1 MNDINIKPIPKYII
15 KKIKN
20 LDKNTYF
27 SNIRFYCYLTTIK
40 KQLMKIT
47 VACKNYEGQWFCKQ
61 VAIHKVNGNKCLVK
75 DISYS
80 IMGFYVNWYDENIS
94 KGTNGY
100 DGRWVE
106 AEPKYFD
113 PNAPILNKKYALKF
127 EKYKYS
133 VADKYPYPD
142 LLKYLEIYEEFPEVE
157 YLIKMGLYHLATK
170 KTLLKKLKKD
180 KQFRKWISKNADIL
194 KNEYGNYP
202 YFSTAIIL
210 YAYKYQISLFDA
222 LKEDRLIKEMRDD
235 YTYKNCLKSLIKNS
249 EIVAR
254 AFKELGV
261 KAGDVVT
268 ICMENSYQ
276 AILAFL
282 AANKI
287 GAITTFLNYKESPH
301 EIKKYLNLFESP
313 VFINYNKDEAYNE
326 DIKKDTKVKTII
338 TLSEKDLYKK
348 KFNEKDENKK
358 YGYSDFIT
366 FNDLKTISEYKKGL
380 INTLYGKNQDAL
392 LLYTSGSSGNPKTVL
407 LTNENVIANG
417 MYCKST
423 INLPQNKNERCL
435 TFVPF
440 KYPYGF
446 ATSVLLTFL
455 CGRTVVV
462 SPEGLTKEN
471 AASLLKDVNY
481 YYGSPALIDT
491 LIRTVPDG
499 IDLSNGHTYECSGNH
514 RWIIYITKTDYMI
527 VHTVELQRGMML
539 RNFQTTEF
547 IYVVDIKFT
556 GEQDYVFCPV
566 EPITHSC
573 VLKYGEITGQCTG
586 YAWGRFMEILGDTPK
601 LSTANAGMWYGF
613 TQDGYQRGQT
623 PKLGAVAC
631 WSKPGAAGHV
641 AIVEEIHD
649 DGSITLGQ
657 SGYSSQNRFW
667 TGQGSPPNYYHSP
680 YVFQG
685 FIYNP
690 NAGTATGTFGMVG
703 GDLYDELND
712 EDDAIMREV
721 AYMTGHNPTTEQM
734 MQTVRLSVI
743 NYTTALNSFFKGAIA
758 TPGTSGVVGEGVTF
772 DTSILGPVPTQVIQS
787 LTAHGTTVAGA
798 IGVCA
803 NMYYESRF
811 QPGVVEH
818 GYTIATGG
826 VGLCQWTNTPRG
838 AATGRAT
845 NMMNFVGPNW
855 RTDVSGQC
863 EFLIHELTT
872 IYTSVW
878 AVLTTAPNS
887 DAGAQQAADIFLR
900 RFEVPANMEYN
911 SRIRRAKASEF
922 WSQIAPQLTA

>member
-1 MNDINIKPIPKYII
+1 MIAN
-15 KKIKN
+15 
-20 LDKNTYF
+20 
-27 SNIRFYCYLTTIK
+27 C
-40 KQLMKIT
+40 
-47 VACKNYEGQWFCKQ
+47 G
-61 VAIHKVNGNKCLVK
+61 H
-75 DISYS
+75 
-80 IMGFYVNWYDENIS
+80 DENGGYRGGAAGDQTGEEYYVRTWYNRPWYCVLRYPDQRTALMIAQIS
-94 KGTNGY
+94 RDAANNNNIGY
-100 DGRWVE
+100 DQ
-106 AEPKYFD
+106 
-113 PNAPILNKKYALKF
+113 N
-127 EKYKYS
+127 
-133 VADKYPYPD
+133 
-142 LLKYLEIYEEFPEVE
+142 
-157 YLIKMGLYHLATK
+157 
-170 KTLLKKLKKD
+170 
-180 KQFRKWISKNADIL
+180 Q
-194 KNEYGNYP
+194 
-202 YFSTAIIL
+202 
-210 YAYKYQISLFDA
+210 
-222 LKEDRLIKEMRDD
+222 RLTF
-235 YTYKNCLKSLIKNS
+235 YNN
-249 EIVAR
+249 
-254 AFKELGV
+254 
-261 KAGDVVT
+261 
-268 ICMENSYQ
+268 
-276 AILAFL
+276 L
-282 AANKI
+282 AAAGWNPS
-287 GAITTFLNYKESPH
+287 AITTRCESDCSASTAACIIAAGHRAGNSALTGINPSLTTYNMRSALRAVGFQLLTDSR
-301 EIKKYLNLFESP
+301 YLTSDSYLLPGDVLLKDDAHVAVNLDSGA
-313 VFINYNKDEAYNE
+313 N
-326 DIKKDTKVKTII
+326 
-338 TLSEKDLYKK
+338 
-348 KFNEKDENKK
+348 
-358 YGYSDFIT
+358 
-366 FNDLKTISEYKKGL
+366 
-380 INTLYGKNQDAL
+380 
-392 LLYTSGSSGNPKTVL
+392 SGSSVIVSSGGEFVSTYEPRLSAPSASDPNWINVAYGGKNRCIVRNSAYSASPGDVLPNCFTGDTKIQTKDGLLELGKSVGELHQIATVDD
-407 LTNENVIANG
+407 TYRWASI
-417 MYCKST
+417 K
-423 INLPQNKNERCL
+423 
-435 TFVPF
+435 FF
-440 KYPYGF
+440 
-446 ATSVLLTFL
+446 
-455 CGRTVVV
+455 GRQYIWKV
-462 SPEGLTKEN
+462 S
-471 AASLLKDVNY
+471 
-481 YYGSPALIDT
+481 
-491 LIRTVPDG
+491 
-499 IDLSNGHTYECSGNH
+499 LSNGHTYECSGNH
-514 RWIIYITKTDYMI
+514 RWIIYINKNDYII
-527 VHTVELQRGMML
+527 VHTVELQRGMMI

-566 EPITHSC
+566 EPVTHSC
-573 VLKYGEITGQCTG
+573 VLEHGEISGQCTG

-601 LSTANAGMWYGF
+601 LSTANAGMWYGY

-657 SGYSSQNRFW
+657 SGYSSHNRFW
-667 TGQGSPPNYYHSP
+667 TGKGSPPNYYHSP
-680 YVFQG
+680 YIFQG

-743 NYTTALNSFFKGAIA
+743 NYTTALNAFFKGAIA

-855 RTDVSGQC
+855 RTDVGGQC

>member
-1 MNDINIKPIPKYII
+1 MIAN
-15 KKIKN
+15 
-20 LDKNTYF
+20 
-27 SNIRFYCYLTTIK
+27 C
-40 KQLMKIT
+40 
-47 VACKNYEGQWFCKQ
+47 G
-61 VAIHKVNGNKCLVK
+61 H
-75 DISYS
+75 
-80 IMGFYVNWYDENIS
+80 DENGGYRGGAAGDQTGEEYYVRTWYNRPWYCVLRYPDQRTALMIAQIS
-94 KGTNGY
+94 RDAANNNNIGY
-100 DGRWVE
+100 DQ
-106 AEPKYFD
+106 
-113 PNAPILNKKYALKF
+113 N
-127 EKYKYS
+127 
-133 VADKYPYPD
+133 
-142 LLKYLEIYEEFPEVE
+142 
-157 YLIKMGLYHLATK
+157 
-170 KTLLKKLKKD
+170 
-180 KQFRKWISKNADIL
+180 Q
-194 KNEYGNYP
+194 
-202 YFSTAIIL
+202 
-210 YAYKYQISLFDA
+210 
-222 LKEDRLIKEMRDD
+222 RLTF
-235 YTYKNCLKSLIKNS
+235 YNN
-249 EIVAR
+249 
-254 AFKELGV
+254 
-261 KAGDVVT
+261 
-268 ICMENSYQ
+268 
-276 AILAFL
+276 L
-282 AANKI
+282 AAAGWNPS
-287 GAITTFLNYKESPH
+287 AITTRCESDCSASTAACIIAAGHRAGNSALTGINPSLTTYNMRSALRAVGFQLLTDNR
-301 EIKKYLNLFESP
+301 YLTSDSYLLPGDVLLKDDAHVAVNLDSGA
-313 VFINYNKDEAYNE
+313 N
-326 DIKKDTKVKTII
+326 
-338 TLSEKDLYKK
+338 
-348 KFNEKDENKK
+348 
-358 YGYSDFIT
+358 
-366 FNDLKTISEYKKGL
+366 
-380 INTLYGKNQDAL
+380 
-392 LLYTSGSSGNPKTVL
+392 SGSSVIVSSGGEFVSTYEPRLSAPSASDPNWINVAYGGKNRCIVRNSAYSASPGDVLPNCFTGDTKIQTKDGLLELGKSVGELHQIATVDD
-407 LTNENVIANG
+407 TYRWASI
-417 MYCKST
+417 K
-423 INLPQNKNERCL
+423 
-435 TFVPF
+435 FF
-440 KYPYGF
+440 
-446 ATSVLLTFL
+446 
-455 CGRTVVV
+455 GRQYIWKV
-462 SPEGLTKEN
+462 S
-471 AASLLKDVNY
+471 
-481 YYGSPALIDT
+481 
-491 LIRTVPDG
+491 
-499 IDLSNGHTYECSGNH
+499 LSNGHTYECSGNH
-514 RWIIYITKTDYMI
+514 RWIIYINKNDYII
-527 VHTVELQRGMML
+527 VHTVELQRGMMI

-566 EPITHSC
+566 EPVTHSC
-573 VLKYGEITGQCTG
+573 VLEHGEITGQCTG

-601 LSTANAGMWYGF
+601 LSTANAGMWYGY

-657 SGYSSQNRFW
+657 SGYSSHNRFW
-667 TGQGSPPNYYHSP
+667 TGKGSPPNYYHSP
-680 YVFQG
+680 YIFQG

-743 NYTTALNSFFKGAIA
+743 NYTTALNAFFKGAIA

-855 RTDVSGQC
+855 RTDVGGQC

>member
-1 MNDINIKPIPKYII
+1 MIANCGHDESGGYRGGAAGDQTGEEYYVRTWYNRPWYCVLRYPDQRTALMIAQISRDAANNNNI
-15 KKIKN
+15 
-20 LDKNTYF
+20 
-27 SNIRFYCYLTTIK
+27 
-40 KQLMKIT
+40 
-47 VACKNYEGQWFCKQ
+47 
-61 VAIHKVNGNKCLVK
+61 
-75 DISYS
+75 
-80 IMGFYVNWYDENIS
+80 
-94 KGTNGY
+94 GY
-100 DGRWVE
+100 DQ
-106 AEPKYFD
+106 
-113 PNAPILNKKYALKF
+113 N
-127 EKYKYS
+127 
-133 VADKYPYPD
+133 
-142 LLKYLEIYEEFPEVE
+142 
-157 YLIKMGLYHLATK
+157 
-170 KTLLKKLKKD
+170 
-180 KQFRKWISKNADIL
+180 Q
-194 KNEYGNYP
+194 
-202 YFSTAIIL
+202 
-210 YAYKYQISLFDA
+210 
-222 LKEDRLIKEMRDD
+222 RLTF
-235 YTYKNCLKSLIKNS
+235 YNN
-249 EIVAR
+249 
-254 AFKELGV
+254 
-261 KAGDVVT
+261 
-268 ICMENSYQ
+268 
-276 AILAFL
+276 L
-282 AANKI
+282 AAAGWNPS
-287 GAITTFLNYKESPH
+287 AITTRCESDCSASTAACIIAAGHRAGNNALTGINPSLTTYNMRSALRAVGFQLLTDSR
-301 EIKKYLNLFESP
+301 YLTSDSYLLPGDVLLKDDAHVAVNLDSGA
-313 VFINYNKDEAYNE
+313 N
-326 DIKKDTKVKTII
+326 
-338 TLSEKDLYKK
+338 
-348 KFNEKDENKK
+348 
-358 YGYSDFIT
+358 
-366 FNDLKTISEYKKGL
+366 
-380 INTLYGKNQDAL
+380 
-392 LLYTSGSSGNPKTVL
+392 SGSSVIVSSGGEFVSTYEPRLSAPSANDPNWINVAYGGKNRCIVRNSAYSASPGDVLPNCFTGDTKIQTKDGLLELGKSVGELHQIATVDD
-407 LTNENVIANG
+407 TYRWASIKFFG
-417 MYCKST
+417 KQYIWK
-423 INLPQNKNERCL
+423 
-435 TFVPF
+435 
-440 KYPYGF
+440 
-446 ATSVLLTFL
+446 
-455 CGRTVVV
+455 V
-462 SPEGLTKEN
+462 S
-471 AASLLKDVNY
+471 
-481 YYGSPALIDT
+481 
-491 LIRTVPDG
+491 
-499 IDLSNGHTYECSGNH
+499 LSNGHTYECSGNH
-514 RWIIYITKTDYMI
+514 RWIIYINKNDYII
-527 VHTVELQRGMML
+527 VHTVELQRGMMI

-566 EPITHSC
+566 EPVTHSC
-573 VLKYGEITGQCTG
+573 VLEHGEITGQCTG

-601 LSTANAGMWYGF
+601 LSTANAGMWYGY

-657 SGYSSQNRFW
+657 SGYSSHNRFW
-667 TGQGSPPNYYHSP
+667 TGKGSPPNYYHSP
-680 YVFQG
+680 YIFQG

-743 NYTTALNSFFKGAIA
+743 NYTTALNAFFKGAIA

-855 RTDVSGQC
+855 RTDVGGQC

>member
-1 MNDINIKPIPKYII
+1 MIAN
-15 KKIKN
+15 
-20 LDKNTYF
+20 
-27 SNIRFYCYLTTIK
+27 C
-40 KQLMKIT
+40 
-47 VACKNYEGQWFCKQ
+47 G
-61 VAIHKVNGNKCLVK
+61 H
-75 DISYS
+75 
-80 IMGFYVNWYDENIS
+80 DENGGYRGGAAGDQTGEEYYVRTWYNRPWYCVLRYPDQRTALMIAQIS
-94 KGTNGY
+94 RDAANNNNIGY
-100 DGRWVE
+100 DQ
-106 AEPKYFD
+106 
-113 PNAPILNKKYALKF
+113 N
-127 EKYKYS
+127 
-133 VADKYPYPD
+133 
-142 LLKYLEIYEEFPEVE
+142 
-157 YLIKMGLYHLATK
+157 
-170 KTLLKKLKKD
+170 
-180 KQFRKWISKNADIL
+180 Q
-194 KNEYGNYP
+194 
-202 YFSTAIIL
+202 
-210 YAYKYQISLFDA
+210 
-222 LKEDRLIKEMRDD
+222 RLTF
-235 YTYKNCLKSLIKNS
+235 YNN
-249 EIVAR
+249 
-254 AFKELGV
+254 
-261 KAGDVVT
+261 
-268 ICMENSYQ
+268 
-276 AILAFL
+276 L
-282 AANKI
+282 AAAGWNPS
-287 GAITTFLNYKESPH
+287 AITTRCESDCSASTAACIIAAGHRAGNSALTGINPSLTTYNMRSALRAVGFQLLTDSR
-301 EIKKYLNLFESP
+301 YLTSDSYLLPGDVLLKDDAHVAVNLDSGA
-313 VFINYNKDEAYNE
+313 N
-326 DIKKDTKVKTII
+326 
-338 TLSEKDLYKK
+338 
-348 KFNEKDENKK
+348 
-358 YGYSDFIT
+358 
-366 FNDLKTISEYKKGL
+366 
-380 INTLYGKNQDAL
+380 
-392 LLYTSGSSGNPKTVL
+392 SGSSVIVSSGGEFVSTYEPRLSAPSASDPNWINVGYGGKNRCIVRNSAYSASPGDVLPNCFTGDTKIQTKDGLLELGKSVGELHQIATVDD
-407 LTNENVIANG
+407 T
-417 MYCKST
+417 Y
-423 INLPQNKNERCL
+423 RW
-435 TFVPF
+435 
-440 KYPYGF
+440 
-446 ATSVLLTFL
+446 
-455 CGRTVVV
+455 
-462 SPEGLTKEN
+462 
-471 AASLLKDVNY
+471 ASIKFFGKQYIWKV
-481 YYGSPALIDT
+481 T
-491 LIRTVPDG
+491 
-499 IDLSNGHTYECSGNH
+499 LSNGHTYECSGNH

-566 EPITHSC
+566 EPVTHSC
-573 VLKYGEITGQCTG
+573 VLEHGEITGQCTG

-601 LSTANAGMWYGF
+601 LSTANAGMWYGY

-657 SGYSSQNRFW
+657 SGYSSHNRFW
-667 TGQGSPPNYYHSP
+667 TGKGSPPNYYHSP
-680 YVFQG
+680 YIFQG

-743 NYTTALNSFFKGAIA
+743 NYTTALNAFFKGAIA

-855 RTDVSGQC
+855 RTDVGGQC